1 MGWYCWRLQPARSM
15 FIGVHQKDGVMHQYL
30 GTVLSLATC
39 AEGHEII
46 RKGFRTVKHAGLIKL
61 GHNSGFEYL
70 QIYCEQSVLKQVG
83 SPQTCQKSIRGNSG
97 MNTELD
103 MGLTLSSERWQRR
116 TQEECMWAAIMR
128 GSNNGEGK
136 SEIIAI
142 IIIIISSSIDVASDL
157 QCHTNVAANVV
168 YNCPPKGW
176 EPELCHVIG
185 FQGASV
191 PCTLT

>member
-70 QIYCEQSVLKQVG
+70 
-83 SPQTCQKSIRGNSG
+83 
-97 MNTELD
+97 
-103 MGLTLSSERWQRR
+103 
-116 TQEECMWAAIMR
+116 
-128 GSNNGEGK
+128 
-136 SEIIAI
+136 
-142 IIIIISSSIDVASDL
+142 
-157 QCHTNVAANVV
+157 
-168 YNCPPKGW
+168 
-176 EPELCHVIG
+176 
-185 FQGASV
+185 
-191 PCTLT
+191 